1 MMQRQAHKKALSSTV
16 VDCEEE
22 VARHFSISELR
33 TLFQLEENTI
43 SDTHDKL
50 ICTDSEYVVI

>member
-43 SDTHDKL
+43 SDTHDK
-50 ICTDSEYVVI
+50 YVIIQ